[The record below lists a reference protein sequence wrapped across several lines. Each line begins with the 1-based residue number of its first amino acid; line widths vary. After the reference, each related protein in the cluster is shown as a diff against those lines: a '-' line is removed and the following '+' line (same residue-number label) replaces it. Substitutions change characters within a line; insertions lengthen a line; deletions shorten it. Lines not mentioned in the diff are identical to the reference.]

1 MLEFIKKQ
9 LQTDQEK
16 GRASLQMTVENDY
29 NLPDYKADMI
39 RLVDR
44 QGAVR
49 MGEIHA
55 GPDQILIN
63 GTLQFQVLYKCTE
76 EGGIC
81 SLKGEIPFAETIHM
95 DGVLETDELIVR
107 GTPED
112 LSVSMIN
119 SRKLNVRAL
128 IGISAADMR
137 EQQVSLPSGFEEDDV
152 QTLYGH
158 KRILQLV
165 LQKKD
170 ICRIHSEI
178 LLPSNRPNIRELLWQ
193 SVQLR
198 GLDSRIREGEIE
210 LTGELLVNI
219 LYTGEEDEK
228 QIQCMETTVALHE
241 KLPCSACEA
250 DMLFKLDLLQAQIE
264 VTPQEDEDGE
274 SRLLLLEG
282 TLDFY
287 LRVWSEEEYR
297 ILEDAYSLRDKIQIT
312 REPVDLQGLL
322 VKNDSKFKVADQIAL
337 ENQQTEILQ
346 LCASVGEVFIE
357 DSHMVSGGI
366 EAEGILKVRMLYI
379 AASDDMP
386 VGIAEGIVP
395 FTRQI
400 EAEGIQPSDRYE
412 LSAEL
417 DQLTVIMADNTQA
430 DIKAVIGLD
439 AIVFQNRHMD
449 LIDTMARVPEDMETY
464 ENQPGVAGYIV
475 KEGDRLWD
483 IAKENHTTVADIMQ
497 MNQLSAETVS
507 RGDKLLIVRQF
518 GQG

>member
-1 MLEFIKKQ
+1 
-9 LQTDQEK
+9 
-16 GRASLQMTVENDY
+16 
-29 NLPDYKADMI
+29 
-39 RLVDR
+39 
-44 QGAVR
+44 
-49 MGEIHA
+49 
-55 GPDQILIN
+55 
-63 GTLQFQVLYKCTE
+63 
-76 EGGIC
+76 
-81 SLKGEIPFAETIHM
+81 
-95 DGVLETDELIVR
+95 
-107 GTPED
+107 
-112 LSVSMIN
+112 
-119 SRKLNVRAL
+119 
-128 IGISAADMR
+128 
-137 EQQVSLPSGFEEDDV
+137 
-152 QTLYGH
+152 
-158 KRILQLV
+158 
-165 LQKKD
+165 
-170 ICRIHSEI
+170 
-178 LLPSNRPNIRELLWQ
+178 
-193 SVQLR
+193 
-198 GLDSRIREGEIE
+198 
-210 LTGELLVNI
+210 
-219 LYTGEEDEK
+219 
-228 QIQCMETTVALHE
+228 METTVALHE

-357 DSHMVSGGI
+357 DSHMAPGGI

-475 KEGDRLWD
+475 KESDRLWD